1 MSYSDED
8 RLDYVF
14 HNIPMMDRRGHGGA
28 SSHWIKVWDN
38 HKSDWIVYHGADYRE
53 CIDKA
58 LDAQKQ
64 NKRLQSPRS
73 TPKL

>member
-14 HNIPMMDRRGHGGA
+14 HNTNDGSEGHGGA

-38 HKSDWIVYHGADYRE
+38 HNSDLVVYHGANYRE

-58 LDAQKQ
+58 LDDQKQ
-64 NKRLQSPRS
+64 NKRLQSPRR
-73 TPKL
+73 PPRM